1 MTTYTAAD
9 RKGIEVWLIPL
20 VDPMSD
26 LVLFRYRSELRERL
40 YSLSRPERIL
50 LDVIEMEIEM
60 RVRRSESMKY
70 GLGRG

>member
-1 MTTYTAAD
+1 MATYTAAD